1 MKKQTPLPLIR
12 ALDSLSLKSDTGS
25 IRELLFGQGSGLNLN
40 CLNWPGDFP
49 YAPETRLSLGRSS
62 SGIYLHF
69 EVEEKEKRTSH
80 FSDNAPVWQDSCVE
94 FFVALPSEEEYLNF
108 EFNSLGYCLAA
119 RRKSREEYVL
129 FSSEQLALIERIPG
143 SADICREA
151 GPESS
156 PGLMMLKPEAGDK
169 PADIRTK
176 AKGKPAQA
184 WSLTIYLPFVLLGLD
199 CECLPPVLKANFYK
213 CCSACSEKHYLS
225 WSPVHSEK
233 PDFHRPQDFGHLLI

>member
-40 CLNWPGDFP
+40 CLNWPGEFP

-119 RRKSREEYVL
+119 RRKSREEYIL
-129 FSSEQLALIERIPG
+129 FSSEQLALIERVPG
-143 SADICREA
+143 PADNC
-151 GPESS
+151 
-156 PGLMMLKPEAGDK
+156 PEAS
-169 PADIRTK
+169 
-176 AKGKPAQA
+176 GKPAQA